1 MDFVTDCSF
10 SFLLTGLLAAAIDT
24 EPTGV
29 MAILMPVL
37 GTLQSFL
44 YVAVG
49 LGFVI
54 FVHELGHF
62 LVAKACGVKCEKF
75 YVGFD
80 FFEIPIP
87 FTKWKIPNALWK
99 MQIGETEYGI
109 GSLPLGGY
117 VKMLGQDDD
126 PRNAQTENER
136 TKALADGTA
145 SEGLTSGQSAEKDTA
160 GGLTLGATI
169 EKAGEAIS
177 SHPPADPVTNADPP
191 KQPAVAV
198 KTADGRVI
206 MTDPRSYTAKSVPA
220 RMAIISAGVIMN
232 AIFAVVFAT
241 IAYRIGVPET
251 PAGIGAVSPG
261 EAAWRAGIEPGS
273 KIIAFGKGSKP
284 HELMRYE
291 DLRKAV
297 MLNGTDRDLELQVRL
312 PNGNEVWYEV
322 RPVKHKDNPF
332 PTIGVTSLES
342 TKLAILPKEKV
353 EKEGLAH
360 QLPKSDVPLADED
373 EVVAVDGT
381 PVKSGAEIN
390 SLLVQKPQGPLTLT
404 VKRKT
409 PLPEGTAKSAEREV
423 TTHEIAV
430 EARAI
435 MHTGI
440 IVGLGPV
447 AAVRKGSPAETA
459 GLLVGDQIETI
470 DGQPVGDPL
479 SLGQRLLNK
488 VGQTVTITVKR
499 GSGDKLVT
507 KELTATLEAPR
518 NLTPIQLYAGSGR
531 AAAEPLGV
539 AYDLQA
545 EVADVVPDS
554 PAWTAGIKPGD
565 RLLTAD
571 YVDRKGEKLD
581 KHDTMFNELKEIKLS
596 DDANQWMKLLAY
608 NQAAKPDQ
616 LLKIQYKRGDKP
628 MSAELALVPSTTH
641 FDESRALPLIGE
653 ERINQTDDWGV
664 AFALGRRETKEAIME
679 VFAVLN
685 RLVTGRLALT
695 NLSGPPGILRAAAHV
710 ASHGIPKM
718 LIFLTMLSANLA
730 VVNFLPIPVLDGGH
744 MMFLAAEWI
753 RGRPVDAE
761 LQMKLTYA
769 GLAFLF
775 SLMLFASAMDLGR
788 IFM

>member
-1 MDFVTDCSF
+1 MDC
-10 SFLLTGLLAAAIDT
+10 SFLLTGLLAATSDA

-29 MAILMPVL
+29 MAVLAPLL
-37 GTLQSFL
+37 GTLQSLL
-44 YVAVG
+44 YVAIG

-87 FTKWKIPNALWK
+87 FTGLKIPNALWK

-126 PRNAQTENER
+126 PRNAQAENER
-136 TKALADGTA
+136 TQAIAAGTSA
-145 SEGLTSGQSAEKDTA
+145 EGLVSGHSMEKDTA
-160 GGLTLGATI
+160 GGLTIGATI

-177 SHPPADPVTNADPP
+177 PHPPADPVTNADPP
-191 KQPAVAV
+191 KDPPVAV
-198 KTADGRVI
+198 KTADGRTI

-241 IAYRIGVPET
+241 IAYRIGVPEM

-261 EAAWRAGIEPGS
+261 EAAWRAGIQPGS
-273 KIIAFGKGSKP
+273 KIIAFGDAKP

-297 MLNGTDRDLELQVRL
+297 MLNGTDRDLKMQVRL

-342 TKLAILPKEKV
+342 TKLAMYSAAKV
-353 EKEGLAH
+353 EKEGLSH
-360 QLPKSDVPLADED
+360 QLPKTDVPLLDGD
-373 EVVAVDGT
+373 EVIQVDGN

-390 SLLVQKPQGPLTLT
+390 SLLVQKPQGAVTLT
-404 VKRKT
+404 VKRKK
-409 PLPEGTAKSAEREV
+409 PMPEGAPKDTKPEFTE
-423 TTHEIAV
+423 HQIAV
-430 EARAI
+430 EARPI

-440 IVGLGPV
+440 VVGMGPV

-479 SLGQRLLNK
+479 SLGQRLLDRI
-488 VGQTVTITVKR
+488 GQVVTIVVKR
-499 GSGDKLVT
+499 GSGDKLVEKT
-507 KELTATLEAPR
+507 VTATLEAPK
-518 NLTPIQLYAGSGR
+518 NLCPIQLYAGSGR
-531 AAAEPLGV
+531 AAAEPLGI
-539 AYDLQA
+539 AFDLQS
-545 EVADVVPDS
+545 EVVDVVPDS
-554 PAWTAGIKPGD
+554 PAAKAGLQKGD

-581 KHDTMFNELKEIKLS
+581 KLDTMFNELKEIKLS
-596 DDANQWMKLLAY
+596 DDPNQWMKLLAY
-608 NQAAKPDQ
+608 NQAAKVDQ
-616 LLKIQYKRGDKP
+616 LVKIQYKRGDKP
-628 MSAELALVPSTTH
+628 MSADLALVPSTTY

-653 ERINQTDDWGV
+653 ERINQTDDWAV
-664 AFALGRRETKEAIME
+664 AFSLGRRETKEAIME

-685 RLVTGRLALT
+685 RLVTGRLAIT

-775 SLMLFASAMDLGR
+775 SLMLFASAMDVGR
-788 IFM
+788 FFM

>member
-1 MDFVTDCSF
+1 MDFST
-10 SFLLTGLLAAAIDT
+10 LLAAT
-24 EPTGV
+24 SEPN
-29 MAILMPVL
+29 PVVTYLLGLL

-126 PRNAQTENER
+126 PRNAQAEAER
-136 TKALADGTA
+136 TKAIAEGKA
-145 SEGLTSGQSAEKDTA
+145 AEGLVSGHSVEKETA

-169 EKAGEAIS
+169 EKAGEALS
-177 SHPPADPVTNADPP
+177 PHPPKDPVTNADPP
-191 KQPAVAV
+191 AQPAVAV
-198 KTADGRVI
+198 KTADGRTI

-241 IAYRIGVPET
+241 IAYRLGVPEM

-261 EAAWRAGIEPGS
+261 EAAWQAGVEPGS
-273 KIIAFGKGSKP
+273 KIIQFGKTGTP
-284 HELMRYE
+284 HEMLRYE

-297 MLNGTDRDLELQVRL
+297 MLNGTSQDLAMQVRL
-312 PNGNEVWYEV
+312 PNGKEAWYEV
-322 RPVKHKDNPF
+322 RPVQHKDNPL

-342 TKLAILPKEKV
+342 TKIGSVDAAKAAKDGATHHLPKT
-353 EKEGLAH
+353 
-360 QLPKSDVPLADED
+360 DVPFEKDD
-373 EVVAVDGT
+373 VITAVDGKE
-381 PVKSGAEIN
+381 VKSGAEIN
-390 SLLVQKPQGPLTLT
+390 SLLVQKPQGPITLT
-404 VKRKT
+404 IKRTK
-409 PLPEGTAKSAEREV
+409 PLPKDAPKGTEPEV
-423 TTHEIAV
+423 TTLPIV
-430 EARAI
+430 LEARPI
-435 MHTGI
+435 MDTGI
-440 IVGLGPV
+440 VVGMGPIS
-447 AAVRKGSPAETA
+447 AIRKGSPADTA
-459 GLLVGDQIETI
+459 ELRVGDLIETI

-479 SLGQRLLNK
+479 SLGQRLLDRAGK
-488 VGQTVTITVKR
+488 EVTIEIKR
-499 GSGDKLVT
+499 GKDKLT
-507 KELTATLEAPR
+507 KSVTLEAPR
-518 NLTPIQLYAGSGR
+518 NLCPVEFYIGSGK
-531 AAAEPLGV
+531 ATADPLGV
-539 AYDLQA
+539 AYDLVA

-554 PAWTAGIKPGD
+554 PAAKAGLKVGDQLLAAEFLKTSSAKPD
-565 RLLTAD
+565 Q
-571 YVDRKGEKLD
+571 VDKIFKD
-581 KHDTMFNELKEIKLS
+581 LKEIELGKTPNHWL
-596 DDANQWMKLLAY
+596 KVLAY
-608 NQAAKPDQ
+608 NQIAKPDQ
-616 LLKIQYKRGDKP
+616 QVKIRFQRGEKT
-628 MSAELALVPSTTH
+628 MTAELGLVASPTH
-641 FDESRALPLIGE
+641 FDESRALPLVAE
-653 ERINQTDDWGV
+653 QRINQTNDWAV
-664 AFALGRRETKEAIME
+664 AFKLGLRETKEAIME

-685 RLVTGRLALT
+685 RLVTGKLALWH
-695 NLSGPPGILRAAAHV
+695 LSGPPGILRAATHV

-753 RGRPVDAE
+753 RGKPVDAE

-775 SLMLFASAMDLGR
+775 SLMVFASAMDVGR
-788 IFM
+788 FFQ